1 MKAGNFLLL
10 QDFIGLNKVIFQIPV
25 YQRNY
30 DWSEENVKRL
40 LDDLKTIIDTSEKH
54 FLGTIVY
61 LPHDDDDDE
70 VLMHE
75 YIIIDG
81 QQRLTTVMLVLKAL
95 MDLAAASSQDTHD
108 DINDNYLHNR
118 NCKPEY
124 RVKLRPSR
132 EDRQQLGLLL
142 KDDGEEMDH
151 ESHIYLNYQLIR
163 KRLAAWLESGI
174 RPGKI
179 LVALGKLEMVFI
191 QLKEGVDDPQIIF
204 ESINSTGLALSN
216 ADLIRN
222 FLLMSDRD
230 QERLYE
236 EYWVPIEKALK
247 HGTNY
252 SNLNLFF
259 VQYIVYRTNAPV
271 TEGNLYVRFVK
282 LFHAQ
287 GYTHESC
294 LQELKYFAEIFKS
307 FVYDGDDYPAM
318 VTKYLRGIRLTKK
331 TTAYPFLLHVFDDY
345 AKNVMDAKT
354 LGKVVQLV
362 FIYLLRRSVCGVP
375 SNSLRGFF
383 TYLYARVFKV
393 ESNKKK
399 YYEALNKFLFT
410 LTTRD
415 VMPSDTE
422 FERALNHGNIY
433 SNLPTCKFLLMDLE
447 NGDGKETLNPDDMT
461 IEHIM
466 PQTLGSEW
474 QHILPAEHEE
484 YLHVLGNLSVTG
496 YNSELSNKSFAEKKK
511 IIRENSKAVVL
522 NSDVWDKDEW
532 TIQNIQARG
541 RRLAAMAMERYAVS
555 EIKDD
560 SINFEYL
567 ETIDLAHSDKVTNKR
582 LDGFRLCG
590 NTFRQNKFTGMLID
604 VIKMLD
610 KRNPGVLE
618 KLAEADYIYSPH
630 ASYSTLSEE
639 KEKIKEAFRTEI
651 KPGIYLN
658 THYSARGVMAC
669 IASLMEAFDEDKK
682 DFAIFVIAAE
692 SSEAEDGGEDDEE
705 ENEDAAE
712 EE

>member
-10 QDFIGLNKVIFQIPV
+10 QDFIGVNKVIFQIPV

-40 LDDLKTIIDTSEKH
+40 LDDLKTIIDTGDQH

-61 LPHDDDDDE
+61 LPQSSDDDE
-70 VLMHE
+70 VLMHT
-75 YIIIDG
+75 YTIIDG

-95 MDLAAASSQDTHD
+95 MDLAASSSQDTHD

-132 EDRQQLGLLL
+132 EDWQQLGLLL

-163 KRLAAWLESGI
+163 KRLAAWLDSGI

-294 LQELKYFAEIFKS
+294 LQEIKYFAEIFKS

-474 QHILPAEHEE
+474 QHISPAEHEE

-511 IIRENSKAVVL
+511 IIREKSKAVVL
-522 NSDVWDKDEW
+522 NGDVWDKDDW
-532 TIQNIQARG
+532 TIADIKARG
-541 RRLAAMAMERYAVS
+541 KRLAAMAMQRYAVRA
-555 EIKDD
+555 IQDD

-567 ETIDLAHSDKVTNKR
+567 ETIDLAHGDEVTNKR
-582 LDGFRLCG
+582 LAGFRMG
-590 NTFRQNKFTGMLID
+590 GSSFVQNTFIGMLID
-604 VIKMLD
+604 VVKMLD

-618 KLAEADYIYSPH
+618 KLAEADYVYSSH

-639 KEKIKEAFRTEI
+639 KDKIKESFRAEV

-669 IASLMEAFDEDKK
+669 ISALMEAFDEDKN
-682 DFAIFVIAAE
+682 DFSIFVIAAE
-692 SSEAEDGGEDDEE
+692 GSETENDEEDDENE
-705 ENEDAAE
+705 EAADE
-712 EE
+712 E

>member
-422 FERALNHGNIY
+422 FERALNHGNVY

-474 QHILPAEHEE
+474 QHISPAEHEE

-522 NSDVWDKDEW
+522 NGDVWDKDDW
-532 TIQNIQARG
+532 TIADIKARG
-541 RRLAAMAMERYAVS
+541 QRLAAMAMQRYAVS
-555 EIKDD
+555 AIQDD

-567 ETIDLAHSDKVTNKR
+567 ETIDLAHGDEVTNKR
-582 LDGFRLCG
+582 LAGFRMG
-590 NTFRQNKFTGMLID
+590 GSSFVQNTFIGMLID
-604 VIKMLD
+604 VVKMLD

-618 KLAEADYIYSPH
+618 KLAEADYVYSSH

-639 KEKIKEAFRTEI
+639 KDKIKESFRAEV

-669 IASLMEAFDEDKK
+669 ISALMEAFDEDKN
-682 DFAIFVIAAE
+682 DFSIFVIAAE
-692 SSEAEDGGEDDEE
+692 GSETENDEEDDENE
-705 ENEDAAE
+705 EAADE
-712 EE
+712 E